1 VALEVDLTKAPIIT
15 GTVLSHGISTRIIT
29 IKMVLAWELVIMEAL
44 TQDSRQDTIKV
55 IMVNS
60 MTIAATISDVVVAVA
75 EVSTE
80 ATVVEA
86 ISSEATPIIRTRANS
101 LNTDQTRMARAVS
114 TRAKASKWTRMAKLF
129 KETLLKEPMR
139 PELRVPDILMD
150 PVRS

>member
-1 VALEVDLTKAPIIT
+1 MGMNGIGGFGGGFGQGSNNNWNGSQSWNFDQNNYNQNGPGMGT
-15 GTVLSHGISTRIIT
+15 G
-29 IKMVLAWELVIMEAL
+29 
-44 TQDSRQDTIKV
+44 DSRQDTIKV

-129 KETLLKEPMR
+129 KETLLKKPMK
-139 PELRVPDILMD
+139 PELRVPDKLMD

>member
-1 VALEVDLTKAPIIT
+1 VALEVDLAKAPIIT

-60 MTIAATISDVVVAVA
+60 MTIAATISDVVVAAA

-80 ATVVEA
+80 ATVAEA

-139 PELRVPDILMD
+139 P
-150 PVRS
+150 